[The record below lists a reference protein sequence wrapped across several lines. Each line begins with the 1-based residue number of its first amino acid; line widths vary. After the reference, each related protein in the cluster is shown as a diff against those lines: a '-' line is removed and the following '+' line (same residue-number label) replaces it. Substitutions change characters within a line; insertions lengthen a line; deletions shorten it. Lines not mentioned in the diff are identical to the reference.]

1 MLHNR
6 RGRGTRNSI
15 GRPLKSPSNSPRRSV
30 PPSSSL
36 GGSSAFP
43 SFADTMQAAARAE
56 RAVVGG
62 PFDVCHA
69 GLALR
74 AVLYVQLVLAVGSL
88 LGAASWS
95 HAVTLLGPVVF
106 AGLFG
111 TLAWLLGVCAAKR
124 ALNKASGGVRGA
136 YVLGLGALCAVAG
149 RAMLLPFELNDLP
162 AVRWIGVAGAGA
174 LLAASL
180 WAWLVLRVRSRLP
193 AEATARL
200 AELQSRIR
208 PHFLFNTLNT
218 AVALVRV
225 DPARAES
232 VLEDLAQLFRM
243 ALEDHGQAV
252 TLAEELDLVQRYLA
266 IEQLRFGER
275 LRLRWEID
283 EAANGAKL
291 PPLLL
296 QPLVENAVRHGIEP
310 SPEGGEIGVR
320 TRVRR
325 GQAVVT
331 IVNTLPGAP
340 STPGHG
346 IALKNVR
353 SRLKLLHDVAGQMVA
368 GPDGERWRVQIE
380 VPL

>member
-1 MLHNR
+1 LKPAAPR
-6 RGRGTRNSI
+6 TR
-15 GRPLKSPSNSPRRSV
+15 PSV
-30 PPSSSL
+30 APPSSF
-36 GGSSAFP
+36 GGASAYP
-43 SFADTMQAAARAE
+43 SFADTMQAAARLQGGP
-56 RAVVGG
+56 VGG
-62 PFDVCHA
+62 AFDVCHA

-74 AVLYVQLVLAVGSL
+74 AVLFVQVVLGVGCL
-88 LGAASWS
+88 LAASSWA
-95 HAVTLLGPVVF
+95 HALSLLGPVVF
-106 AGLFG
+106 AGLFA
-111 TLAWLLGVCAAKR
+111 TLGWLVGVCALRKVLNRSSTASR
-124 ALNKASGGVRGA
+124 AVF
-136 YVLGLGALCAVAG
+136 VLGWGALCAIVG
-149 RAMLLPFELNDLP
+149 RAMLLPFDLSEMP
-162 AVRWIGVAGAGA
+162 TVRWLGVAGAGA

-225 DPARAES
+225 DPAQAEN
-232 VLEDLAQLFRM
+232 VLEDLAQLFRV

-266 IEQLRFGER
+266 IEQLRFGDR
-275 LRLRWEID
+275 LNLRWEVD
-283 EAANGAKL
+283 EAANAAQL

-310 SPEGGEIGVR
+310 SPEGGEIRVR
-320 TRVRR
+320 TQVRR
-325 GQAVVT
+325 GQAVIT
-331 IVNTLPGAP
+331 IVNTLPKVP

-353 SRLKLLHDVAGQMVA
+353 SRLRLLHDVAAQMVA
-368 GPDGERWRVQIE
+368 GPDGERYRVQIE

>member
-1 MLHNR
+1 VKPAA
-6 RGRGTRNSI
+6 TR
-15 GRPLKSPSNSPRRSV
+15 
-30 PPSSSL
+30 PSSAAAPSSFS
-36 GGSSAFP
+36 GSSAFP
-43 SFADTMQAAARAE
+43 SFADTMQAAARAQG
-56 RAVVGG
+56 APVGG

-74 AVLYVQLVLAVGSL
+74 AVLYVQGVLAVGSL
-88 LGAASWS
+88 LLASGWV
-95 HAVTLLGPVVF
+95 HALSLLGPLVF

-111 TLAWLLGVCAAKR
+111 TLGWLLGVCAARRGLGR
-124 ALNKASGGVRGA
+124 ASTAVRA
-136 YVLGLGALCAVAG
+136 VFVLGWGAVCAVAG
-149 RAMLLPFELNDLP
+149 RAMLLPFELAEMP
-162 AVRWIGVAGAGA
+162 PVRWLGVAGAGA

-225 DPARAES
+225 DPAQAEA

-243 ALEDHGQAV
+243 ALEDHCQAV
-252 TLAEELDLVQRYLA
+252 TLAEELDLVQRYLQ

-275 LRLRWEID
+275 LRVRWEID
-283 EAANGAKL
+283 EAANEAKL

-320 TRVRR
+320 TRVRH

-331 IVNTLPGAP
+331 IVNTLPGMP

-353 SRLKLLHDVAGQMVA
+353 SRLRLLHDVAGQMVA
-368 GPDGERWRVQIE
+368 GPDGQHWRVQIQ